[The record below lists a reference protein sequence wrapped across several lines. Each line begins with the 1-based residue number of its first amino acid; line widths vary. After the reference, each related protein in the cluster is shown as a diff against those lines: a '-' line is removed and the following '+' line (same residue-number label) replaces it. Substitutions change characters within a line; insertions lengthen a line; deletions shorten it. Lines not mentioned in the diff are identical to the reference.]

1 MNEHKT
7 QEQAAEQAKKWDAAE
22 LFCGLAAALLLPM
35 SVVLSKYLSP
45 RLAIGEEMLRETFT
59 FMPLIWVGVMAYCS
73 ARGKAL
79 RRVARG
85 EKL

>member
-7 QEQAAEQAKKWDAAE
+7 QEQAAEQAKMWDAAE
-22 LFCGLAAALLLPM
+22 LFCGSAAALLLPM
-35 SVVLSKYLSP
+35 SVVLSKYLSL
-45 RLAIGEEMLRETFT
+45 RLGIDETMLRALFT
-59 FMPLIWVGVMAYCS
+59 VLPLVWVGVMAYCS

-85 EKL
+85 EKY